1 MKRERKR
8 LGELLVEA
16 GAITPEQLDD
26 ALAGQKKSGL
36 KLGQYL
42 IQSGTL
48 KESVIIDSVSRQL
61 RIDKY
66 TPAKHPYE
74 ERIDS
79 FVAEDIA
86 QRHHLVPIMKRGHL
100 LTIAMTDPM
109 DIAALDA
116 VEIATNLEVEPVI
129 CSENDFELLFN
140 AIYGRGQVDR
150 SLLEDIATGG
160 EDGDITTSAAPPDD
174 QEDIAIDALQ
184 DQATQAPVIRL
195 VNSILGQAVR
205 EHASDVHISPEKDSV
220 QLRFRVDGKLR
231 LVPAP
236 PKSGFLALVSRI
248 KIMANMDIAVSKIPQ
263 DGRFTFVTQRR
274 EFNVRVSSLPT
285 VHGENLV
292 LRLLERNAHG
302 LSMNELGLTP
312 ADQAKVESAVVK
324 PYGLILAAGPTGSGK
339 STTLYALLRHINT
352 PDINIVTLEDPVEY
366 RIPTVRQVQLNRK
379 AGMTFASGLRSILRQ
394 DPDVILVGEVRDSET
409 AEIAVQ
415 SGLTGHRVLTT
426 LHTNDAATAITRLI
440 EMGIQPYLVS
450 TVLLASISQRLI
462 RKNCP
467 HCLETYQPRKDL
479 LMAFGLTQEIISKIS
494 FQRGA
499 GCRTCHQ
506 TGFLGRMAI
515 YEVLQVDE
523 MVQDMIMSGATAKD
537 IARACVQA
545 KTMRTLKTDALSKV
559 VKGLTTLEEAAGA
572 VML

>member
-16 GAITPEQLDD
+16 GAITTEQLEE

-86 QRHHLVPIMKRGHL
+86 QRYHLVPIMKRGHL

-129 CSENDFELLFN
+129 CSENDFELLFS

-150 SLLEDIATGG
+150 SLLEDIAAGG
-160 EDGDITTSAAPPDD
+160 EEGEITTSAAPPED

-195 VNSILGQAVR
+195 VNSILAQAVR

-236 PKSGFLALVSRI
+236 PKSGFLALVSRV

-302 LSMNELGLTP
+302 LNLNELGLTP
-312 ADQAKVESAVVK
+312 ADQAKIESAVTK

-339 STTLYALLRHINT
+339 STTLYALLKHINS

-394 DPDVILVGEVRDSET
+394 DPDVVLVGEVRDAET

-415 SGLTGHRVLTT
+415 AGLTGHRVLTT

-467 HCLETYQPRKDL
+467 HCQETYQPRKDL
-479 LMAFGLTQEIISKIS
+479 LLAFGLTQELISKIS

-515 YEVLQVDE
+515 YEVLQVN
-523 MVQDMIMSGATAKD
+523 
-537 IARACVQA
+537 
-545 KTMRTLKTDALSKV
+545 
-559 VKGLTTLEEAAGA
+559 
-572 VML
+572 

>member
-1 MKRERKR
+1 MKRERKK
-8 LGELLVEA
+8 LGELLMEA
-16 GAITPEQLDD
+16 GAITEGQLHD

-42 IQSGTL
+42 SQSGLL
-48 KESVIIDSVSRQL
+48 KENVIIDTVSAQL
-61 RIDKY
+61 RIDRY
-66 TPAKHPYE
+66 TPANHPYD

-79 FVAEDIA
+79 FVSEELAL
-86 QRHHLVPIMKRGHL
+86 RHHLVPLMKRGHL

-109 DIAALDA
+109 DINALDA

-140 AIYGRGQVDR
+140 AIYGRGEVSQEAFNTL
-150 SLLEDIATGG
+150 SLDEDGEIATQVGG
-160 EDGDITTSAAPPDD
+160 ED
-174 QEDIAIDALQ
+174 QEDIAIDALT
-184 DQATQAPVIRL
+184 DQAAQAPVIRM

-205 EHASDVHISPEKDSV
+205 EHASDVHISPEKDSI
-220 QLRFRVDGKLR
+220 QLRFRVDGRLR

-236 PKSGFLALVSRI
+236 PKSSLLPLVSRL
-248 KIMANMDIAVSKIPQ
+248 KIMANMDISVSKIPQ

-292 LRLLERNAHG
+292 MRLLERNAHG
-302 LSMNELGLTP
+302 LNIPDLGLSA
-312 ADQAKVESAVVK
+312 ADRAKVEKASVK

-339 STTLYALLRHINT
+339 STTLYALLKHINQ

-394 DPDVILVGEVRDSET
+394 DPDVILVGEVRDDET
-409 AEIAVQ
+409 AQIAVQ
-415 SGLTGHRVLTT
+415 AALTGHRVLTT
-426 LHTNDAATAITRLI
+426 LHTNDAATAITRLV

-450 TVLLASISQRLI
+450 TVLLASISQRLL

-467 HCLETYQPRKDL
+467 HCLETYQPTREML
-479 LMAFGLTQEIISKIS
+479 AAFGIGQELLSKIS
-494 FQRGA
+494 FQRGT

-515 YEVLQVDE
+515 YEVLPVDE
-523 MVQDMIMSGATAKD
+523 LVQDMIMRGATAKD
-537 IARACVQA
+537 IAKACVQA
-545 KTMRTLKTDALSKV
+545 KTMRTLKSDALSKV

>member
-8 LGELLVEA
+8 LGELLMEA
-16 GAITPEQLDD
+16 GTISETQLND

-42 IQSGTL
+42 IQSGIL
-48 KESVIIDSVSRQL
+48 KENVIIDAVSAQL
-61 RIDKY
+61 RIDRY
-66 TPAKHPYE
+66 TPAKHPYD

-79 FVAEDIA
+79 YVSEALA
-86 QRHHLVPIMKRGHL
+86 QKHHLVPLMKRGHL

-109 DIAALDA
+109 DINALDA
-116 VEIATNLEVEPVI
+116 VEVATNLEVEPVI
-129 CSENDFELLFN
+129 CAENDFDLLFS
-140 AIYGRGQVDR
+140 AIYGSGEVNQESFNTLSLAEEGEIDALPAGQ
-150 SLLEDIATGG
+150 E
-160 EDGDITTSAAPPDD
+160 E
-174 QEDIAIDALQ
+174 QEDIAIDALA
-184 DQATQAPVIRL
+184 DQAAQAPVVRM

-205 EHASDVHISPEKDSV
+205 EHASDVHISPEKESI
-220 QLRFRVDGKLR
+220 QLRFRVDGHLR
-231 LVPAP
+231 MVPAP
-236 PKSGFLALVSRI
+236 PKSSFLPLVSRM

-263 DGRFTFVTQRR
+263 DGRFTFVAQNR

-292 LRLLERNAHG
+292 LRLLERNARGLDIPDLG
-302 LSMNELGLTP
+302 LSTS
-312 ADQAKVESAVVK
+312 DRAKIERAVVK

-339 STTLYALLRHINT
+339 STTLYALLKHINQ

-394 DPDVILVGEVRDSET
+394 DPDVILVGEVRDDET
-409 AEIAVQ
+409 AQIAVQ
-415 SGLTGHRVLTT
+415 AALTGHRVLTT
-426 LHTNDAATAITRLI
+426 LHTNDAATAITRLV

-450 TVLLASISQRLI
+450 TVLLASISQRLL
-462 RKNCP
+462 RRNCP
-467 HCLETYQPRKDL
+467 HCLETYQPSREML
-479 LMAFGLTQEIISKIS
+479 AAFGIGQELLSKIS
-494 FQRGA
+494 FQRGT

-515 YEVLQVDE
+515 YEVLMVDE
-523 MVQDMIMSGATAKD
+523 MVQDMIMKGATGKD
-537 IARACVQA
+537 IAKACVQA
-545 KTMRTLKTDALSKV
+545 RTMRTLKSDALSKV
-559 VKGLTTLEEAAGA
+559 VKGQTTLEEAAGA

>member
-8 LGELLVEA
+8 LGELLIEA
-16 GAITPEQLDD
+16 GALTEAQLET

-36 KLGQYL
+36 RLGQYL
-42 IQSGTL
+42 VQAGIL
-48 KESVIIDSVSRQL
+48 KESIIIDSISRQL
-61 RIDKY
+61 RIERYD
-66 TPAKHPYE
+66 PGKHAYD

-79 FVAEDIA
+79 YLPEEVA
-86 QRHHLVPIMKRGHL
+86 QKFRLVPLTKRGHL
-100 LTIAMTDPM
+100 LLIAMTDPM

-129 CSENDFELLFN
+129 CAENDYELLFS
-140 AIYGRGQVDR
+140 AIYGRGEQQKDLFGGMT
-150 SLLEDIATGG
+150 SAEDEGDVTTQIGG
-160 EDGDITTSAAPPDD
+160 EEK
-174 QEDIAIDALQ
+174 EDIAIDALQ
-184 DQATQAPVIRL
+184 DQASQAPVIRM

-231 LVPAP
+231 MIPAP
-236 PKSGFLALVSRI
+236 PKASFLPLVSRL
-248 KIMANMDIAVSKIPQ
+248 KIMGNMDIAVSKIPQ

-285 VHGENLV
+285 VHGENIV

-302 LSMNELGLTP
+302 LSLAELGLTA
-312 ADQAKVESAVVK
+312 ADRAKVESASVK

-339 STTLYALLRHINT
+339 STTLYALLKHINT
-352 PDINIVTLEDPVEY
+352 PDINIITLEDPVEY
-366 RIPTVRQVQLNRK
+366 RMPSVRQVQLNRK

-394 DPDVILVGEVRDSET
+394 DPDVILVGEIRDGET

-415 SGLTGHRVLTT
+415 AGLTGHRVLST

-440 EMGIQPYLVS
+440 EMGIQPFLVS
-450 TVLLASISQRLI
+450 TVLLASVSQRLV
-462 RKNCP
+462 RRNCP
-467 HCLETYQPRKDL
+467 HCAEPYTPRKDL
-479 LMAFGLTQEIISKIS
+479 LMAFGVTEQLLPRFRFMHGT
-494 FQRGA
+494 

-506 TGFLGRMAI
+506 TGFSGRMAI

-523 MVQDMIMSGATAKD
+523 MVQDMIMKGATAKD
-537 IARACVQA
+537 ITKACVKA
-545 KTMRTLKTDALSKV
+545 RTLRTLKNDALSKV
-559 VKGLTTLEEAAGA
+559 AQGLTTLEEAAGA